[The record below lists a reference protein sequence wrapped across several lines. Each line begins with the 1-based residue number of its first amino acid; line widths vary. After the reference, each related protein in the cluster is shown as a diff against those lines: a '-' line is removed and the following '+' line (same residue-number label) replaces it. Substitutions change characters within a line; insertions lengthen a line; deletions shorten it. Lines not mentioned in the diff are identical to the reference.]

1 MRTTEGFE
9 DWEATSGQHSSNG
22 SPDALIITIS
32 GKPGSGKS
40 TVAKAVATRLGLD
53 HFSSGDFMRQ
63 MAAERGMS
71 VLELSRD
78 AEDDPEVDFEI
89 DRRTT
94 KLGEERRGFVMD
106 SRLAWNFIPHS
117 LKVFLDV
124 DIDEAVRRIFGA
136 GRSSETENIDLAA
149 TRAGTVERQASEA
162 KRYEAYYGIDYLE
175 PSHYDVVVDTTGMT
189 VEEVADEIVHFVRA
203 KKQEGPT

>member
-1 MRTTEGFE
+1 
-9 DWEATSGQHSSNG
+9 
-22 SPDALIITIS
+22 
-32 GKPGSGKS
+32 
-40 TVAKAVATRLGLD
+40 
-53 HFSSGDFMRQ
+53 MRQ